1 MFTDDLVNKLEL
13 WMILWMIVSNK
24 VMENHNII
32 SAASYERKSITSA
45 SAEYHFSL
53 LLYTWRTEL
62 TSCATNLDE
71 FSKMTS

>member
-13 WMILWMIVSNK
+13 DDSRLTLVSNK

-53 LLYTWRTEL
+53 LLYT
-62 TSCATNLDE
+62 
-71 FSKMTS
+71 